1 MVSLAKLKSYL
12 RIDTD
17 YEDELLQNFLVAAQ
31 AYLTGAVSN
40 YTENSAAYPEFKTK
54 ADLLTMVL
62 AAEFYQNRDNSAHDL
77 SYTVRSLMTQ
87 LQYFA
92 GVTNEDKTSD
102 TVTVPTGT
110 FVILD
115 ANGNLVDSG
124 ITVSGGIAFTNFKGE
139 TVCTLETG
147 TQ

>member
-31 AYLTGAVSN
+31 AYLTGAVAN
-40 YTENSAAYPEFKTK
+40 YTENYTAYPEFKTK
-54 ADLLTMVL
+54 ADLLTLVL

-77 SYTVRSLMTQ
+77 SYTVRSLMAQ

-92 GVTNEDKTSD
+92 GGAEINSD
-102 TVTVPTGT
+102 TGT
-110 FVILD
+110 TDSALTFAMFD
-115 ANGNLVDSG
+115 GNGNLVNSN
-124 ITVSGGIAFTNFKGE
+124 IKIAGE
-139 TVCTLETG
+139 AEIAALIDDTLT
-147 TQ
+147 